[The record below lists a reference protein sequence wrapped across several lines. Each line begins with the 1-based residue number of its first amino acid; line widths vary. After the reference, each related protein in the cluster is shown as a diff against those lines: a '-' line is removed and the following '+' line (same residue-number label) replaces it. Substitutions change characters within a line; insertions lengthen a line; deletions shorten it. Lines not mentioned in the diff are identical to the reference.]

1 MAGGI
6 QRIVVSVLA
15 CMAAALPLSA
25 QDGNRITIIADAFG
39 AAAGLER
46 DWGYSALLEF
56 NGVRVLFDA
65 GNDSARFARNAA
77 ALGIDLTR
85 LDAVVISHRHGDHT
99 DGLHHLRAVN
109 PAVKVYAPGDEYFGG
124 PTPAVFFQRPV
135 PDLPEEQ
142 RYFGGSVPAVIP
154 HGTPWRGLDLV
165 RGAGGLELAP
175 GIRLVENLSSTR
187 AFGETPELS
196 LVVDTP
202 DGQIVLVGCAHP
214 GIEQILSSVHAMER
228 PVALL
233 VGGLHLLT
241 TPDAEVDG
249 VATALRSEWQVKRIA
264 PGHCSGEYAFAAL
277 RRVFEDDFVHA
288 GVGTVIRLP

>member
-1 MAGGI
+1 MKI
-6 QRIVVSVLA
+6 
-15 CMAAALPLSA
+15 
-25 QDGNRITIIADAFG
+25 F
-39 AAAGLER
+39 
-46 DWGYSALLEF
+46 
-56 NGVRVLFDA
+56 
-65 GNDSARFARNAA
+65 
-77 ALGIDLTR
+77 
-85 LDAVVISHRHGDHT
+85 
-99 DGLHHLRAVN
+99 
-109 PAVKVYAPGDEYFGG
+109 
-124 PTPAVFFQRPV
+124 
-135 PDLPEEQ
+135 
-142 RYFGGSVPAVIP
+142 
-154 HGTPWRGLDLV
+154 
-165 RGAGGLELAP
+165 
-175 GIRLVENLSSTR
+175 TR